1 MSRTLQFVALRGLH
15 QDVLQRLQDRL
26 LAEALGGT
34 RQDIPLLE
42 PPRTGSRRV
51 PHHHGLSDLAS
62 HQGLR
67 VLVLGLVDCS
77 YDHTSGQL
85 ARRCDRLRHLL
96 PDAAPGPTSGTTVL
110 LSTVEKRHH
119 TRSLGVLVEDH
130 PLEVGAREPQEV
142 AILRPLV
149 TPSPWLS
156 RNPICRQRALVEV
169 SKERVDGCLGQILQ
183 PVLLGIA
190 MPVVHFVRALW
201 KEACALDQ
209 QQLCVGAC
217 VQAHAKR
224 LPQLAS
230 RLRPI
235 NEREADF
242 ACKAFSMFPDHARE
256 LDLRLNLR
264 VASEICE
271 NKRHAG
277 SITQATHVLG
287 IWGNMLP
294 AVHHPHVDGR
304 ESICQ
309 QPLLHPALLPHPALL
324 RGEDQLD
331 IVHGG
336 HIDLRPQ
343 VSERPPANDGEG
355 LVANFA
361 PEGCRDHGH
370 GEMHQGKIG
379 VRTLLIG
386 LRGDPSEEL
395 VVLRIGIDVRDA
407 ENPSRLQVLL

>member
-230 RLRPI
+230 R
-235 NEREADF
+235 
-242 ACKAFSMFPDHARE
+242 
-256 LDLRLNLR
+256 
-264 VASEICE
+264 
-271 NKRHAG
+271 
-277 SITQATHVLG
+277 
-287 IWGNMLP
+287 
-294 AVHHPHVDGR
+294 
-304 ESICQ
+304 
-309 QPLLHPALLPHPALL
+309 PALL